1 MPITN
6 GAPLPQRV
14 PAGLFGMRPISCA
27 LIGLVIATPSVAQSP
42 AASEPLRHSVWMVYG
57 GDHPVSSRLGVV
69 FDSLVRLTADGDE
82 TRQLLLRPGLSFAVT
97 DRVKLSGGYTLMAA
111 RDGANDPLTPKHS
124 EHRAWASAQL
134 GHDVGHLGLAHRVRA
149 EHRWLPGMRVDQS
162 GAPAGETYVT
172 AERLRYN
179 VRATIP
185 LAGTRAARWLTAS
198 LSEEL
203 FASFGG
209 YAGDM
214 AVDQNRAAV
223 SIGVKVGRALRMDV
237 GYMLQ
242 SSADDEGRFT
252 ERNHVLQLTAVSTA
266 RLR

>member
-1 MPITN
+1 
-6 GAPLPQRV
+6 
-14 PAGLFGMRPISCA
+14 MRPVSCA
-27 LIGLVIATPSVAQSP
+27 LAALVIATPVIAQSP
-42 AASEPLRHSVWMVYG
+42 SAAEPARHSVWMVYG
-57 GDHPVSSRLGVV
+57 GDHSVSNRIGVV
-69 FDSLVRLTADGDE
+69 FDSHLRLTADGDR
-82 TRQLLLRPGLSFAVT
+82 TRQLLLRPGVSLALT
-97 DRVKLSGGYTLMAA
+97 DRVKVSGGYTLMAA
-111 RDGANDPLTPKHS
+111 RDDANDPLTPKRS

-134 GHDVGHLGLAHRVRA
+134 AHDLGHLGLAHRVRA
-149 EHRWLPGMRVDQS
+149 EHRWLPGVRVDQA

-179 VRATIP
+179 LRATIP
-185 LAGTRAARWLTAS
+185 LAGTAAARWLTAS
-198 LSEEL
+198 VSEEV

-223 SIGVKVGRALRMDV
+223 SIGVRLGRALRMDV

-242 SSADDEGRFT
+242 SSADDDGRFT
-252 ERNHVLQLTAVSTA
+252 ERNHVLQLTAISTA

>member
-1 MPITN
+1 M
-6 GAPLPQRV
+6 
-14 PAGLFGMRPISCA
+14 
-27 LIGLVIATPSVAQSP
+27 
-42 AASEPLRHSVWMVYG
+42 
-57 GDHPVSSRLGVV
+57 V
-69 FDSLVRLTADGDE
+69 FDSHVRLTADGDK
-82 TRQLLLRPGLSFAVT
+82 TRQLLLRPGLSFALT
-97 DRVKLSGGYTLMAA
+97 DRIKLSGGYTLMAS
-111 RDGANDPLTPKHS
+111 RDDANDPLTPKRS

-185 LAGTRAARWLTAS
+185 LAGTRAGRWLTAS
-198 LSEEL
+198 VSEEV

-209 YAGDM
+209 YAGDV
-214 AVDQNRAAV
+214 AVDQNRAAI
-223 SIGVKVGRALRMDV
+223 SLGVRVGRALRMDV

-242 SSADDEGRFT
+242 SSADDDGRFT